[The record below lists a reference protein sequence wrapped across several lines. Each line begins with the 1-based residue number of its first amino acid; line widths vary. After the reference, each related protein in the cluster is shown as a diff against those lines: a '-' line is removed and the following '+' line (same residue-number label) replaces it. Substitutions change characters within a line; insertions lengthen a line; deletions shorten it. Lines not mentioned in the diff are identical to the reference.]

1 MKRIRIPS
9 LFSLAILC
17 AAGQL
22 ALLNAQQ
29 PMAMLLHPTTNTPPS
44 FEVATIK
51 PNNDAG
57 PSFRLQLSPTGF
69 KATHASLRNLIAFA
83 WSMKSDTQLIGAPAW
98 SASEFFDVQAKAS
111 EADIESAKPLP
122 MDAQINNLRLKV
134 QSLLAERFQLK
145 TRFEARELPVY
156 ALVVAKGGIKMKEVQ
171 PDPPP
176 APGTRPPPGAHLPQL
191 RPTGPNQITA
201 TAWPIGEMTNWL
213 SHLDEIS
220 GRIVVDETGL
230 SGHYDWVLDQIALSP
245 AAAANPD
252 QPTVSIFQALPDQ
265 LGLRLEPRKAPLEV
279 MVIDHVEEPSPN

>member
-1 MKRIRIPS
+1 MKLNRIQS
-9 LFSLAILC
+9 LLSLALVA

-22 ALLNAQQ
+22 ALLNAQK
-29 PMAMLLHPTTNTPPS
+29 PAAMLLHPTGSAPPS

-57 PSFRLQLSPTGF
+57 PGFRLQLSATGF
-69 KATHASLRNLIAFA
+69 KATHASLRNLIVFA
-83 WSMKSDTQLIGAPAW
+83 YAMKSDAQLIGAPAW
-98 SASEFFDVQAKAS
+98 TASEFFDVQGKAS
-111 EADIESAKPLP
+111 EADVQSAKPLP
-122 MDAQINNLRLKV
+122 MDAQMNNLRLKV
-134 QSLLAERFQLK
+134 QSLITDRFQLK
-145 TRFEARELPVY
+145 PRFETRDLPVY
-156 ALVVAKGGIKMKEVQ
+156 ALVVAKGGIKMKEVV

-176 APGTRPPPGAHLPQL
+176 APDEPPNPGAHRPQL
-191 RPTGPNQITA
+191 HPTGPNQITA

-230 SGHYDWVLDQIALSP
+230 TGHYDWVLDQIALSP

-265 LGLRLEPRKAPLEV
+265 LGLRLEPRKAPIEV
-279 MVIDHVEEPSPN
+279 LVIDHVEEPSAN

>member
-1 MKRIRIPS
+1 MKPNRISTLLS
-9 LFSLAILC
+9 LVLL
-17 AAGQL
+17 AAGGQPI
-22 ALLNAQQ
+22 LLNAQQ
-29 PMAMLLHPTTNTPPS
+29 PTAKLLHPTGSTPPS

-57 PSFRLQLSPTGF
+57 PGFRLQLSPTGL

-83 WSMKSDTQLIGAPAW
+83 WSMKSDAQLIGAPAW

-122 MDAQINNLRLKV
+122 MDAQMNNLRLKV
-134 QSLLAERFQLK
+134 QSLITERFQLK
-145 TRFEARELPVY
+145 PHFETRELPIY
-156 ALVVAKGGIKMKEVQ
+156 ALVVDKGGIKMKEVV

-176 APGTRPPPGAHLPQL
+176 APGAPPNPGAHRPQL

-220 GRIVVDETGL
+220 GRIVVDETEL
-230 SGHYDWVLDQIALSP
+230 TGHYDWVLDQIALSP

-252 QPTVSIFQALPDQ
+252 QLTVSIFKALPDQ
-265 LGLRLEPRKAPLEV
+265 LGLRLEPGKAPLEV
-279 MVIDHVEEPSPN
+279 TVIDGVEEPSPN

>member
-1 MKRIRIPS
+1 MRRIRVPS
-9 LFSLAILC
+9 LFFLAILC

-29 PMAMLLHPTTNTPPS
+29 PTAMLLHATTSTPPS
-44 FEVATIK
+44 FEVATVK

-57 PSFRLQLSPTGF
+57 PGFRLQLSPTGF

-83 WSMKSDTQLIGAPAW
+83 YSMKSDSQLIGAPAW
-98 SASEFFDVQAKAS
+98 STSEFFDVQAKAS

-122 MDAQINNLRLKV
+122 MDAQMNNLRLKV
-134 QSLLAERFQLK
+134 QSLLAERFQLRP
-145 TRFEARELPVY
+145 RFETRELPIY

-176 APGTRPPPGAHLPQL
+176 APGTRPPAGAHLPQL
-191 RPTGPNQITA
+191 HPTGPNQITA
-201 TAWPIGEMTNWL
+201 SAWPIGEMTNWL

-230 SGHYDWVLDQIALSP
+230 TGHYDWVLNGIALTP
-245 AAAANPD
+245 PGTGTPEE
-252 QPTVSIFQALPDQ
+252 PTISIFRALPDQ

-279 MVIDHVEEPSPN
+279 MVIVHVEEPSPN